1 MNKKKL
7 ALIIFFII
15 VIGLFFALDLAQ
27 YLNLAYIKSQQ
38 EAINRYYSLNPIQTG
53 LIFFISY
60 VLITGVSLPGA
71 SIMTLIGG
79 AIFGVTWGTILVSF
93 GSVLGATMAFLVV
106 RYLFHDFVQ
115 KRYSKQ
121 LEPINKGIE
130 KEGGFYLFTIR
141 LVPAFPFFIINALM
155 ALTPIK
161 TINFALVSQIG
172 MFPATVV
179 YVNAGTQL
187 AKIESLSD
195 ILSTELIISFVL
207 LGIFPLLTKKIMEYV
222 KQKRQNNITLTDSDI
237 NE

>member
-15 VIGLFFALDLAQ
+15 VISLFFALDLAQ

-38 EAINRYYSLNPIQTG
+38 EEINRYYSLNPIQTG

-155 ALTPIK
+155 ALTPIR

-222 KQKRQNNITLTDSDI
+222 KQKKQNNITVTYSD
-237 NE
+237 NK